1 MKHHAQRVHMNP
13 RRAALLVGAAAALI
27 GGQALATTD
36 NPAVPCFHTSQWLG
50 WKAPDRNTLYLGVN
64 GHDVYRVDLHVSP
77 PDLMYPNV
85 QLVSGAQG
93 SSAICTALDLQLAV
107 VNASGM
113 RQPIIARSLTKL
125 TPEQVSAIPKKYRP
139 N

>member
-1 MKHHAQRVHMNP
+1 MKHHVQTVHVNP
-13 RRAALLVGAAAALI
+13 LRAGLLAGVAAALI

-36 NPAVPCFHTSQWLG
+36 NPEIPCFHITEWQG

-64 GHDVYRVDLHVSP
+64 GHDVDQVDLKVSP
-77 PDLMYPNV
+77 PGLMWPDA
-85 QLVSGAQG
+85 QLISEAQG

-107 VNASGM
+107 VNANGL
-113 RQPIIARSLTKL
+113 RQPIIAHKLTKL
-125 TPEQVSAIPKKYRP
+125 TPEESAAIPKKYRR